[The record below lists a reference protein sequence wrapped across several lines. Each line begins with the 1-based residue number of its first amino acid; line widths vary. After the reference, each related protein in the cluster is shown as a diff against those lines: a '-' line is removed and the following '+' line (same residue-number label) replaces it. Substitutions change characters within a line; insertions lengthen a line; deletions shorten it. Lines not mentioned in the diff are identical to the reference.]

1 MIGPFPFSLLD
12 LSRSAGAL
20 GDFGKGVV
28 VSILLIG
35 CTVIVRYAG
44 GMAGIP
50 AGMAGMLTGIGGI
63 GMVGIRGA
71 TSRGVEDM
79 RF

>member
-1 MIGPFPFSLLD
+1 M
-12 LSRSAGAL
+12 
-20 GDFGKGVV
+20 
-28 VSILLIG
+28 G